1 MVATDILWNSRSSRV
16 ADRAAT
22 TVFARRR
29 FKARASHGREE
40 RTRWG
45 DVLHR
50 LRQVATPTQV
60 DRKRNPIMAR
70 VM

>member
-22 TVFARRR
+22 TDFARRR
-29 FKARASHGREE
+29 FKARASHGREK

-50 LRQVATPTQV
+50 LRQVATPPQV
-60 DRKRNPIMAR
+60 DRKRNPLMA
-70 VM
+70 